1 MTDGTNDRVLILQ
14 EVRTE
19 ASGSLVVYTRVFNSG
34 RKKKS
39 EPTDKTDISGISGFF
54 IFIFIF
60 FIFFY
65 FLIYFL
71 V

>member
-1 MTDGTNDRVLILQ
+1 MLEGGTLAV
-14 EVRTE
+14 VWAP
-19 ASGSLVVYTRVFNSG
+19 ASVEQASCGSRVFNSG
-34 RKKKS
+34 RGKKS

-54 IFIFIF
+54 IFIF